1 MEGHSG
7 ALSPECDLT
16 TTVMNIADVT
26 AARGWG
32 GEGGEGDG
40 GKRDHRVL

>member
-16 TTVMNIADVT
+16 TTIMNIADVT
-26 AARGWG
+26 AAGGWG

-40 GKRDHRVL
+40 GKCDHRVL